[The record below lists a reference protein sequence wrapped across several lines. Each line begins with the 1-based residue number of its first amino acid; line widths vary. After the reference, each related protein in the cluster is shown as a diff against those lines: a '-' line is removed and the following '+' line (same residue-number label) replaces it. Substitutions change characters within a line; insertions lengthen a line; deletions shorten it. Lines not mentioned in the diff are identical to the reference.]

1 MPKEAKREEKK
12 MHWSDWVVIA
22 ALTFAVGSCAFLLV
36 KHNQNTEMI
45 CNVRAVDQLTGLVAL
60 ECVK

>member
-1 MPKEAKREEKK
+1 MPKQVKREEKK
-12 MHWSDWVVIA
+12 MHWSSWVVVT

-36 KHNQNTEMI
+36 KHNQNMQMI

>member
-1 MPKEAKREEKK
+1 MPKQVKREEKK
-12 MHWSDWVVIA
+12 MHWSSWVVVA
-22 ALTFAVGSCAFLLV
+22 ALTFAVGSCTFLLV
-36 KHNQNTEMI
+36 KHNQNTQMI

>member
-1 MPKEAKREEKK
+1 MPKQIKKEEKK
-12 MHWSDWVVIA
+12 MCWSDWVVLA

-36 KHNQNTEMI
+36 KHNQNVQMI
-45 CNVRAVDQLTGLVAL
+45 CNVKAVDQLTGLVAL

>member
-1 MPKEAKREEKK
+1 MPKQVKREEKK
-12 MHWSDWVVIA
+12 MHWSDLVILA

-36 KHNQNTEMI
+36 KHNQSTEMI

>member
-1 MPKEAKREEKK
+1 MPKQTKKEDKK
-12 MHWSDWVVIA
+12 MRWSDWVVLA

-36 KHNQNTEMI
+36 KHNQNVQMI

>member
-1 MPKEAKREEKK
+1 MPKQIKKEEKK
-12 MHWSDWVVIA
+12 MRWSDWVVLA

-36 KHNQNTEMI
+36 KHNQNVQMI
-45 CNVRAVDQLTGLVAL
+45 CNVKAVDQLTGLVAL